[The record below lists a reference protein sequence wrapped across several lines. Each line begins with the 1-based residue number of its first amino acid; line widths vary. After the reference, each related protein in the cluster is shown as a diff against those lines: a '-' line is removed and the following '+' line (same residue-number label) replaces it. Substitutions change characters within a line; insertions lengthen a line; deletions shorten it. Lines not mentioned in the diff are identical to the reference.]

1 MKKIFL
7 TLLAFSFCWA
17 CQNPLSVE
25 GEWTKPVPLK
35 KGEFHGMV
43 FEKGGTA
50 RSINMPDLQ
59 YQTWQQKGNI
69 LTLTGKTVYGGES
82 FVFSESYTVKT
93 VTPAML
99 VLITNNGEEIT
110 YARKI

>member
-1 MKKIFL
+1 MKKFYFI
-7 TLLAFSFCWA
+7 LLSLCLCCA

-93 VTPAML
+93 VSPAML